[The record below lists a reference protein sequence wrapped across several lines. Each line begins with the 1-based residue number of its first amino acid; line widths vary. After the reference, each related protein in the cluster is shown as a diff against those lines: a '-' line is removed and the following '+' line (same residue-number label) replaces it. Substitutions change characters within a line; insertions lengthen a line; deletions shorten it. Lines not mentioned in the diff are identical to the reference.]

1 MQMLGKSN
9 NIADR
14 NSTLYV
20 CMLVECFAGSRHALM
35 VQFVRSELVADTCS
49 SNRVGPSNRNP
60 FVLLHLILIVI
71 LNSNRIRIAHA
82 LMMRHYLHMPQSTGR
97 GTRDEAVQK
106 GLTLAGVVCSLAL
119 NEVKYVRTVT
129 VTTIY
134 ACYITIDL
142 SRRHC
147 HVPFFCFFFKGL
159 AQLALCH
166 VLDQK
171 LYDIGWFSH
180 RRRNSTCGRR
190 SLNTGANVSSSAV
203 GSTLCSSLLYP
214 PLLLSSLLFRSIS
227 LC

>member
-1 MQMLGKSN
+1 MF
-9 NIADR
+9 R
-14 NSTLYV
+14 RFSTCVNGAV
-20 CMLVECFAGSRHALM
+20 CSV
-35 VQFVRSELVADTCS
+35 
-49 SNRVGPSNRNP
+49 RVGGRH
-60 FVLLHLILIVI
+60 VLLEQ
-71 LNSNRIRIAHA
+71 SRAQQPQPFRSTA
-82 LMMRHYLHMPQSTGR
+82 LDFDCDSQFKSDTDCTRTNDAALFAYAVVN
-97 GTRDEAVQK
+97 GTWGAVRDCPE

-147 HVPFFCFFFKGL
+147 HVPFFFFFFKGL

-203 GSTLCSSLLYP
+203 GSTLCSSLP
-214 PLLLSSLLFRSIS
+214 FPSLLLSSLLFRPIS